1 MVKFVFYPRNTNH
14 LLLLCFSWPA
24 DSFIRYL
31 YQSDIS
37 KINKISNCYKE
48 LFDKFYFFLYTG
60 MSVCISQLQN
70 VNCKC
75 THI

>member
-14 LLLLCFSWPA
+14 LLWLCFSWPA
-24 DSFIRYL
+24 DSFICYL

-48 LFDKFYFFLYTG
+48 LYAKIKKNPFLY
-60 MSVCISQLQN
+60 
-70 VNCKC
+70 
-75 THI
+75 